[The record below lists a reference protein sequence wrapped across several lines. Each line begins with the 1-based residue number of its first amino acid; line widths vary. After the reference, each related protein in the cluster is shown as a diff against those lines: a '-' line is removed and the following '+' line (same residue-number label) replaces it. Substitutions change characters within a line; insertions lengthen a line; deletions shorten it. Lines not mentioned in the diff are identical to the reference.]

1 MGDKQRENV
10 GAQLMSTGFV
20 GGISI
25 PSDCARTRSQWRQ
38 VKRRVVIDPPSRT
51 KYYTGCPYNTVV
63 TSPTSSGYQPR
74 PPKPMSSSRSVLRS
88 RLSRAGPREHRPA
101 RCTPPPGDLK
111 IRRCAHRS
119 GAESLSKQDEA
130 GPPRGI
136 YRMAPA
142 MGPPPHAPRTRARP
156 LPVTRSAH
164 KRAALTRRP
173 SPLGHPRARYHPRAH
188 ALRPRAGLPHWPSSS
203 KGHPS
208 CAHVRRAHALAHLRA
223 LPAHMR

>member
-1 MGDKQRENV
+1 MKGCRNPLGDKQRENV

-25 PSDCARTRSQWRQ
+25 RPDCARTRSQWRQ

-51 KYYTGCPYNTVV
+51 KYYTGCPSNTVV

-74 PPKPMSSSRSVLRS
+74 PPKPISSSRSVLRS

-119 GAESLSKQDEA
+119 GAESLSGHSSWPKLAEERHRDHLVVESVRACLLIQSIS
-130 GPPRGI
+130 GP
-136 YRMAPA
+136 
-142 MGPPPHAPRTRARP
+142 RP
-156 LPVTRSAH
+156 GL
-164 KRAALTRRP
+164 KRL
-173 SPLGHPRARYHPRAH
+173 
-188 ALRPRAGLPHWPSSS
+188 
-203 KGHPS
+203 
-208 CAHVRRAHALAHLRA
+208 
-223 LPAHMR
+223 